1 MVVGTL
7 VIFGISRIT
16 KTTVKPENITL
27 CLRANDLLFCQLISV
42 TFKSTAFW
50 RRGSLLNKQHLLN
63 SVFASTHSTSR
74 VRRFECDLAVCEF
87 PDRNNTE
94 PAHPALLLSKM
105 AKQHFRSLDVHFKP
119 QHHLENQYFDQLIAA
134 MSAKLLTLVKRI
146 DDGLNE
152 RLKEQLVI
160 GINKPEESQEL
171 LRCSQQTGLPCN
183 KWKQVDND

>member
-1 MVVGTL
+1 
-7 VIFGISRIT
+7 
-16 KTTVKPENITL
+16 
-27 CLRANDLLFCQLISV
+27 
-42 TFKSTAFW
+42 
-50 RRGSLLNKQHLLN
+50 
-63 SVFASTHSTSR
+63 
-74 VRRFECDLAVCEF
+74 
-87 PDRNNTE
+87 
-94 PAHPALLLSKM
+94 M

-134 MSAKLLTLVKRI
+134 MSAKLLTLVVRHCRSRSIFTTLQKRRQNLLTLRQKRI

-183 KWKQVDND
+183 NGQRLMTNMFSYKRVPDRRIKRPFAASRYRLRRMRIGNSALSP